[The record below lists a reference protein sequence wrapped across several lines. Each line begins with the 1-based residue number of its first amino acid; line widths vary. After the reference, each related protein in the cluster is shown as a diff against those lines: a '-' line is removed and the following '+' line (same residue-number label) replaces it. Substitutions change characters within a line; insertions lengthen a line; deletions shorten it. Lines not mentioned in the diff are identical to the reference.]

1 MHTFYHNLYGS
12 FGAPYSCSKST
23 KAQWNTVYDSLPGMS
38 IQRSIFVRNG
48 KIGCSQEARME
59 WDGMGPH
66 SDSLLLLEWLY
77 LYQIK

>member
-1 MHTFYHNLYGS
+1 
-12 FGAPYSCSKST
+12 
-23 KAQWNTVYDSLPGMS
+23 
-38 IQRSIFVRNG
+38 
-48 KIGCSQEARME
+48 ME